1 MTIAMIPPVQT
12 VLSLWHGHI
21 PVNRTMTGRA
31 GRTMWQIVADVAFER
46 DVSEGDLIGPSRAR
60 WISHPRQEAMWCAY
74 QERRANGTR
83 VYSLPSI
90 GKFFGGRDH
99 TTVLHAIRA
108 HEKRMKAKV
117 AA

>member
-1 MTIAMIPPVQT
+1 MNAAQQT

-21 PVNRTMTGRA
+21 PVNRTMSGRI
-31 GRTMWQIVADVAFER
+31 GRTMAQIVADVAFER

-60 WISHPRQEAMWCAY
+60 WISHPRQEAMWRCY
-74 QERRANGTR
+74 EEHRANGLR

-90 GKFFGGRDH
+90 GRFFGGRDH
-99 TTVLHAIRA
+99 TTVLHGIRA
-108 HEKRMKAKV
+108 HEKRIKGR